1 MLLRRLAPLRRRK
14 SLRRIRRQERRA
26 RQEAHRRQSLRQK
39 HRARPASRSGS
50 VQQSDGLHR
59 HRQKGKGQ
67 ARRRRQSRR
76 RQGLLHRAHR
86 FRRRTGQHED
96 RAGRNLRPGDVHSEI
111 QGHQRSRRARQQI
124 ALWPRRRRMDF
135 GHHQGSRHRRRR
147 PRRYR
152 VGQLLRR
159 LRRRRPIRRIQAVRH
174 RPRTRRIRPRQLHPG
189 KTRHRQALM
198 ESLSRLRTSRA
209 GLVPARFFL
218 STLFLFALA
227 TAPLLAQDSSLAHRR
242 AAHLRYGINLSEWFA
257 QVYDPKGYTKEHFEA
272 WTTPQDIALIKSIGF
287 DHVRLSVNPA
297 PMFRRNEADRIPA
310 DYLAMLDGAVNT
322 ILAQNLAVIIDVH
335 PESDFKQ
342 KFTTDD
348 SFVEQFEDFWRQLA
362 RHYSSTNPD
371 LVFFEIL
378 NEPEFRDR
386 YRWEGVQSRLAMAIR
401 EGAPRHTII
410 AAGANWS
417 SENELLFIEPLRDP
431 NIIYNFHF
439 YDPHIFTHQGANWTT
454 NFQHYLENLPYPSTP
469 GNVQQSAALIPDAVN
484 RLAVVHYG
492 LDRWNAERVEREIG
506 LVAAWAK
513 RWGVPVTCN
522 EFGVYRKTANP
533 QDRARWLSDVR
544 STFEKYDIGW
554 TMWDYS
560 GGFGVVT

>member
-14 SLRRIRRQERRA
+14 SVRRIRRQERRA

-59 HRQKGKGQ
+59 HWKKGKGQ

-86 FRRRTGQHED
+86 FLRRAGQHED
-96 RAGRNLRPGDVHSEI
+96 RAGRNLRPGNVHPEI

-124 ALWPRRRRMDF
+124 ALWPRCRRLDIR
-135 GHHQGSRHRRRR
+135 HHQGSRHRRRR
-147 PRRYR
+147 PRRHR

-174 RPRTRRIRPRQLHPG
+174 RPRTRRIRPRQLHRG
-189 KTRHRQALM
+189 KNRHRQALM
-198 ESLSRLRTSRA
+198 KTLSRLRSSRA

-257 QVYDPKGYTKEHFEA
+257 QVYDPKGYAKEHFET
-272 WTTPQDIALIKSIGF
+272 WTTAQDIALIKAMNF
-287 DHVRLSVNPA
+287 DHVRLSVNPQ
-297 PMFRRNEADRIPA
+297 PMFRHNEADRIPA
-310 DYLAMLDGAVNT
+310 DYLSYLDAAVKM
-322 ILAQNLAVIIDVH
+322 ILDQGLAVILDIH

-342 KFTTDD
+342 KLVADD
-348 SFVEQFEDFWRQLA
+348 SFVEQFEDFWRAFA

-386 YRWEGVQSRLAMAIR
+386 YRWEGVQSRLAAAIR
-401 EGAPRHTII
+401 EGA
-410 AAGANWS
+410 AA
-417 SENELLFIEPLRDP
+417 
-431 NIIYNFHF
+431 
-439 YDPHIFTHQGANWTT
+439 HI
-454 NFQHYLENLPYPSTP
+454 
-469 GNVQQSAALIPDAVN
+469 IPDAAN
-484 RLAVVHYG
+484 RLAAIRYG
-492 LDRWNAERVEREIG
+492 FDRWNSARVDTEFDQ
-506 LVAAWAK
+506 VAAWGK
-513 RWGVPVTCN
+513 RWNVPLTCN

-533 QDRARWLSDVR
+533 QSRAAWLSDVR
-544 STFEKYDIGW
+544 SSLEKRNIGW

-560 GGFGVVT
+560 GGFAVVVKQNGQPQVDDLTVRALGRTLPK